1 MKKQERPPYLAVLSY
16 RLFGRMSSHFTFLKK
31 AYVQSGLS
39 RSYESYMALMFF
51 SSLVAFFS
59 IFVAGSLVHGILFG
73 LPLFQSLT
81 AVLILSCI
89 SLLIVPAIFIAYPLY
104 RGDQRK
110 KQIETSLVYTTGY
123 MGVLAAGGISTERI
137 FERVTQVEQHLP
149 IRELASRAMANI
161 RIFGLDVVSSLNDVI
176 LHSPSE
182 TFSKLLTSITNTL
195 KTSGDLKN
203 LLTFETE
210 RLLHTKKEDLKKTL
224 NTLTAFGELYITGV
238 VIGPIVFIVM
248 ITILSVMGNV
258 TFGISP
264 VMQLNLLVFFGIPAL
279 SAVCIVILNSILPE
293 EE

>member
-1 MKKQERPPYLAVLSY
+1 MKKQEKPPYLTVMSY
-16 RLFGRMSSHFTFLKK
+16 RLFGKMSSQFTFLKK

-39 RSYESYMALMFF
+39 RSYESYMALMLF
-51 SSLVAFFS
+51 SSSVAFLS
-59 IFVAGSLVHGILFG
+59 IFVADNLVNSILSG

-81 AVLILSCI
+81 ASLILSCI
-89 SLLIVPAIFIAYPLY
+89 FLLIVPAIFIAYPIY
-104 RGDQRK
+104 RGDERK
-110 KQIETSLVYTTGY
+110 KQIETCLVYTTGY
-123 MGVLAAGGISTERI
+123 MGVLAAGGISAERI

-161 RIFGLDVVSSLNDVI
+161 RIFGLDVVSSLNDII

-195 KTSGDLKN
+195 KTSGDLKS
-203 LLTFETE
+203 LLTFETQ
-210 RLLHTKKEDLKKTL
+210 RLLHTKKEELKKTL
-224 NTLTAFGELYITGV
+224 NTMTAFGELYITGV

-248 ITILSVMGNV
+248 ITILSVMGTV

-279 SAVCIVILNSILPE
+279 SAVCIVILNGILPE

>member
-1 MKKQERPPYLAVLSY
+1 MKKQEKPPYLAVLSY

-39 RSYESYMALMFF
+39 KSYESYMALMLF
-51 SSLVAFFS
+51 SSSVAFLS
-59 IFVAGSLVHGILFG
+59 IFVADSLVNSILFG

-81 AVLILSCI
+81 ASLILSCI
-89 SLLIVPAIFIAYPLY
+89 FLLIVPVIFISYPIY
-104 RGDQRK
+104 RADQRK

-123 MGVLAAGGISTERI
+123 MGVLAAGGISAERI

-195 KTSGDLKN
+195 KTSGDLKS
-203 LLTFETE
+203 LLTFETQ
-210 RLLHTKKEDLKKTL
+210 RLLHTKKEELKKTL
-224 NTLTAFGELYITGV
+224 NTMTAFGELYITGV

-248 ITILSVMGNV
+248 ITILSVMGTV

-279 SAVCIVILNSILPE
+279 SAVCIVILNGILPE

>member
-1 MKKQERPPYLAVLSY
+1 MKNQEKPPYLAVVSY

-39 RSYESYMALMFF
+39 RSYESYMALMLF
-51 SSLVAFFS
+51 SSSVAFLS
-59 IFVAGSLVHGILFG
+59 IFVADNLVNSILFG

-81 AVLILSCI
+81 ASLILSCI
-89 SLLIVPAIFIAYPLY
+89 FLLIVPAIFIAYPIY

-123 MGVLAAGGISTERI
+123 MGVLAAGGISAERI

-195 KTSGDLKN
+195 KTSGDLKS
-203 LLTFETE
+203 LLTFETQ
-210 RLLHTKKEDLKKTL
+210 RLLHTKKEELKKTL
-224 NTLTAFGELYITGV
+224 NTMTAFGELYITGV

-248 ITILSVMGNV
+248 ITILSVMGTV

-279 SAVCIVILNSILPE
+279 SAVCIVILNGILPE

>member
-1 MKKQERPPYLAVLSY
+1 MKKQERTPYVAVLSY
-16 RLFGRMSSHFTFLKK
+16 RLFGRISSHFTFLKK
-31 AYVQSGLS
+31 AYMQSGLS
-39 RSYESYMALMFF
+39 RSYESYVAMMFF
-51 SSLVAFFS
+51 SSLVAFIS
-59 IFVAGSLVHGILFG
+59 VFVAGSLVHSILFG

-89 SLLIVPAIFIAYPLY
+89 SILMVPSIFIAYPLY

-123 MGVLAAGGISTERI
+123 MGVLAAGGISIERI

-149 IRELASRAMANI
+149 IRELASRVMSNI
-161 RIFGLDVVSSLNDVI
+161 RVFGLDVVSSLDDVI

-182 TFSKLLTSITNTL
+182 SFSKLLISITNTL
-195 KTSGDLKN
+195 KTSGDLKS
-203 LLTFETE
+203 LLTFETQG
-210 RLLHTKKEDLKKTL
+210 LLHTKKEDLKKTL
-224 NTLTAFGELYITGV
+224 NTLTGFGELYITGV

-248 ITILSVMGNV
+248 ITILSVMGTV

-279 SAVCIVILNSILPE
+279 SMVCIVILNGVLPE